1 MIDIERLKDARD
13 EYNLIQEDIAI
24 KLCITKSAYARYEN
38 ENDNFPIKQLIK
50 VCDILNISV
59 DYIFGFVIVK
69 NYFKNN
75 ISYDIEKVKTR
86 LKKIRKN
93 NNLTQAKLANI
104 LNVHRSV
111 ITNYENGKHLIAT
124 PFLYTICKKYN
135 ISADYLLGGIDNLDE
150 FYKAKKLT

>member
-59 DYIFGFVIVK
+59 
-69 NYFKNN
+69 
-75 ISYDIEKVKTR
+75 DIEKVKTR

-135 ISADYLLGGIDNLDE
+135 ISADYLLGRIDNLDE